1 MNMIKYSSLSSF
13 TIVLILLNLNNIV
26 SYSEEDFPKQT
37 TKRNNTNFDIS
48 TLVFEPGSRP
58 LILHMRIGQLNGGNG
73 HIQFQKIFILPMM
86 ILENSVM
93 RVRKNLSGFSQVPI
107 NIQLYAIVRF
117 LMV

>member
-1 MNMIKYSSLSSF
+1 MNMIKYSLSLSSF

-26 SYSEEDFPKQT
+26 SYSEDFPNQT

-48 TLVFEPGSRP
+48 TLVFEPDSVL

-73 HIQFQKIFILPMM
+73 HIQFQKIFILLMM
-86 ILENSVM
+86 ISENSVK